1 MQSGIQFDG
10 KLPVF
15 IFPTTIS
22 FYLEDKTSHKQVLT
36 LYNPY
41 DFVISFRV
49 LCTAPRKYTV
59 VDSEG
64 TVKSQCCIDIV
75 IRHNAVSPGNCDVTD
90 KFRIQVRDH
99 STKQVIGKRDV
110 TATLCSDRPPER
122 ERATPD
128 PDSFQS
134 MPNSLLGKPNS
145 QQYPIIQK
153 TGPSRANNPNFTA
166 VIIGVLCMVALFCPT
181 EGESSVSNFIA
192 FHLSVNI
199 KLIAS
204 YVLGLVTMVVL
215 KPY

>member
-1 MQSGIQFDG
+1 MQPGTQFDG

-15 IFPTTIS
+15 IFPTSIV

-75 IRHNAVSPGNCDVTD
+75 IRHNAVSLGNCNVTD

-99 STKQVIGKRDV
+99 STKQVIGKRDM
-110 TATLCSDRPPER
+110 TATLCSDRRAER
-122 ERATPD
+122 ERVTPD

-134 MPNSLLGKPNS
+134 MPTPSDAPGKPNS
-145 QQYPIIQK
+145 HQYPIIQK
-153 TGPSRANNPNFTA
+153 TGPARTNNLTA
-166 VIIGVLCMVALFCPT
+166 IIIGVLCMVALLCPT
-181 EGESSVSNFIA
+181 EGESSVSSFIA
-192 FHLSVNI
+192 FHLSVTI

-204 YVLGLVTMVVL
+204 YVLG
-215 KPY
+215 K